1 MALKDD
7 LIRGAQIASN
17 PFRRQWL
24 ALTRANNPGPKVL
37 ANSIPKSGTHLLMRC
52 LDLFPGMVNYH
63 SGLFIFGLGQTGLAG
78 KQNALRRMGGGCH
91 VMAHLP
97 YAPEAGQTLAGY
109 GFKTVLMVRDPRD
122 VAVSLY
128 KFALR
133 KRRHPLRPYFAS
145 LPDDHTRLKM
155 AIIGNLDVAY
165 GGIGPRFRS
174 YMPWA
179 EHGSFL
185 LTFEDLVGE
194 KGGGSNQRQQQTI
207 HQLAEHIGLSLTPA
221 QRNDVAANLF
231 DPHSRTFR
239 KGVIGDWRNQFTPEH
254 KAIFKEY
261 AGDVLIALGYE
272 QDMNW

>member
-24 ALTRANNPGPKVL
+24 ALTRAHNPGPKVL

-109 GFKTVLMVRDPRD
+109 GFTTVLMVRDPRD

-145 LPDDHTRLKM
+145 LPNDHTRLKM

-194 KGGGSNQRQQQTI
+194 KGVAITSASSRPSTSWPNT
-207 HQLAEHIGLSLTPA
+207 LAYRSPRRRAATWPPTSSTPTAAPSAKELSATGATSSPRNTRPSSRSTPA
-221 QRNDVAANLF
+221 
-231 DPHSRTFR
+231 TC
-239 KGVIGDWRNQFTPEH
+239 
-254 KAIFKEY
+254 
-261 AGDVLIALGYE
+261 
-272 QDMNW
+272 